1 MDKKIIIWVGVVV
14 VLGVGGYFGYKAY
27 KKSQDK
33 KNGGDAT
40 TKCKSNEELVTETKN
55 GKETKVCKPKS
66 SGSGTPT
73 GGGGTGSGVPNAD
86 NIFDKVSNW
95 LKGDSD
101 NFLLD
106 DGIGGSIDKPE
117 NTFLSALE
125 YSKKNPDVRE
135 YWNSSPYSHYI
146 QNGKA
151 EGRTWKVI
159 PSVSFVKANTINA
172 ANDYFKRYPDV
183 KQNWDGSPYLH
194 FWTNGIKEGRTWNYN
209 L

>member
-1 MDKKIIIWVGVVV
+1 MDKKVILWVGVVV

-33 KNGGDAT
+33 KKSGGT
-40 TKCKSNEELVTETKN
+40 TAKCKSNEELVTETVN
-55 GKETKVCKPKS
+55 GKETKVCKPKVS
-66 SGSGTPT
+66 
-73 GGGGTGSGVPNAD
+73 GGGGTTTGGSGLPNAD
-86 NIFDKVSNW
+86 NIFDKVSSW
-95 LKGDSD
+95 VKDGRD

-125 YSKKNPDVRE
+125 YSTKNPDVARN
-135 YWNSSPYSHYI
+135 WNSSPYSHYV

-151 EGRTWKVI
+151 EGRTWRVI
-159 PSVSFVKANTINA
+159 PSVSFVKANTVNA
-172 ANDYFKRYPDV
+172 ANDYLKRYPDV
-183 KQNWDGSPYLH
+183 KQNWEGSPYLH
-194 FWTNGIKEGRTWNYN
+194 FWTNGVAEGRTWNYQ